1 MLIWNYD
8 NNAKRIDSILFASF
22 VIILIT
28 CSRKFPFSGDTDVT
42 QAIGISETVGWDIW
56 NVDKFKMF
64 WIHNFL
70 DSRSKVT
77 ISIFLKSDCELAKLF
92 ASSSEKTFWFSQ
104 PLIFW
109 GKLLASFC
117 AQQSIEQ
124 KIRGIEHSKHL
135 WQCCKAEESRV
146 LCKIFSSAQT
156 CVQHFSAFLDFSAET
171 TIQTIIGWGLKLLPQ
186 FADGLSE

>member
-1 MLIWNYD
+1 MIIWNYD

-42 QAIGISETVGWDIW
+42 QASETVGWDIW

-64 WIHNFL
+64 WIYNFL

-109 GKLLASFC
+109 GKLLASPLFVRNKVLSRKSG
-117 AQQSIEQ
+117 ALSTQSICGSVAKQ
-124 KIRGIEHSKHL
+124 R
-135 WQCCKAEESRV
+135 KAE
-146 LCKIFSSAQT
+146 
-156 CVQHFSAFLDFSAET
+156 FSAKYCQVHKPEFCTFLHSLIFQRKQRFKQLS
-171 TIQTIIGWGLKLLPQ
+171 
-186 FADGLSE
+186 DGA